1 MKYITLGKS
10 DLRVSRICL
19 GSMAFSNPTGDS
31 AKWMTDQEKSVEII
45 HRALDAGINFFDT
58 ALVYNGDVSEQ
69 HIERVLKDY
78 AKREELVGA
87 TKFTPGSCLLC
98 NNMCRDTEN
107 KNFNGLKTN
116 YCLPPFPTST
126 LEMFKASGIR
136 QHQIAGQLES
146 GCHG

>member
-1 MKYITLGKS
+1 MKKRKLGTT
-10 DLRVSRICL
+10 DLYVTPVAFGVL
-19 GSMAFSNPTGDS
+19 TMGGSQMDLPL
-31 AKWMTDQEKSVEII
+31 QEGAELIRYAIDK
-45 HRALDAGINFFDT
+45 GINFFDT

-78 AKREELVGA
+78 AKREELVVA